1 MDYNG
6 VLNVYKPKGYTSRDV
21 VNILKKIYGVK
32 KIGHSGTLDPNATG
46 VLPVCIG
53 RATKLVDYIQT
64 MGKTYIGECEFG
76 IETDTLDIWGSTVK
90 AKEVNFSKE
99 NLKKVIEKFNNS
111 KILQEPPMYSALKKD
126 GKRLYEYARDG
137 IEVEREKREIEIYCL
152 EMLNLCKNRMRI
164 KTTCSKGTYI
174 RVLFT
179 DIAKEIDELC
189 YMTSLCRSEYG
200 IFKIEKSYSLDIL
213 KSMSKEE
220 LSKILTSIEQVY
232 EYEEIHFDK
241 RYFKHISNGLRKSFK
256 IEKEGIF
263 KIYCDNIFIGIG
275 ELVPQEDGSKLLK
288 MQNIF
293 LG

>member
-1 MDYNG
+1 MEYNG

-53 RATKLVDYIQT
+53 KATRLVDYIQI
-64 MGKTYIGECEFG
+64 MGKTYVGECEFG
-76 IETDTLDIWGSTVK
+76 IETDTLDIWGNTLK
-90 AKEVNFSKE
+90 AKDVKFSRE
-99 NLKKVIEKFNNS
+99 NLEIAINKYNNS

-137 IEVEREKREIEIYCL
+137 IEVEREKRQVEIYSL
-152 EMLNLCKNRMRI
+152 ELLSLCRNRMRI

-174 RVLFT
+174 RVLFK
-179 DIAKEIDELC
+179 DIAKEVDELC

-200 IFKIEKSYSLDIL
+200 VFKIENSYSLELL
-213 KSMSKEE
+213 KTLSEEE
-220 LSKILTSIEQVY
+220 LQNILTPIEEVY
-232 EYEEIHFDK
+232 KYEEVHFDK

-275 ELVPQEDGSKLLK
+275 ELVPQEDGTKLLK